1 VARLHQAQRSLNAAG
16 LNGGNNAGQAQ
27 QAVMTGLPAGAIM
40 LAQAPLRPGST
51 AVPAS
56 GEGTPSISRSG
67 TPAGQPGLGAVP
79 VVARVGGV
87 QSPPPPPP
95 PPADPERL
103 AREARAAE
111 ELAPF
116 LRDASPPSSAS
127 DGSSSGPSSAGTS
140 RGLAILHAGSLP
152 GPDVRCACEAYGSLE
167 SFRGDFGGCRGV
179 FFATYYDL
187 RAARQAASELSREL
201 GRLPGGSSATGGDQG
216 GVKVKYCVPLS
227 SSGPSDESQLMLTRL
242 PGATEEGEVSHVLSS
257 FGQVRAVHYQASS
270 GGGDDDGDGDEDY
283 TSYLVEF
290 YDVQDA
296 RQALLELEHSNP
308 WGDGAGVRVGRRSP
322 GRRKM
327 GKDLLLLMSGWRK
340 QNAGRDGGTTPGSGS
355 GASSRVSTPAGKVSK
370 SASAEPTEGE
380 SLTPSPDGDAA
391 GTAPSSS
398 TATAGHHGGR
408 AAVVVD
414 APGGLQHHPQ
424 QQPQHYYQYQP
435 AAAAAAA
442 PQQYQLV
449 VGHDGQYQYVPAPQP
464 VMAAYQPQPQVVYDP
479 ASGQHVLAYAA
490 HDQYAAAAAQQQQQ
504 YQLQQQYGMAAAAQ
518 QGYGMGTQAAAQQ
531 AQAGGVPGQVF
542 MDPTSLQAAQMMQ
555 QQQQQG
561 AAIVGGGHHQPP
573 TQFVNLSRLPS
584 HQEVHSSSISTDRA
598 SLGSDGTSKG
608 SGSGGPQS
616 SLQRMAGSGG
626 RAPPFGPPS
635 AGQPA
640 SGDQS
645 QDLSLDVA
653 SVRDGSDRR
662 TSLMVRNIPNKY
674 TQSMLL
680 AEFAGLGHG
689 PEKMDFF
696 YLPIDFKNRCNRGYA
711 FVNFV
716 ETSDIVPFVT
726 EYNDRKW
733 RRFNSE
739 KVCSITY
746 ARIQGKAAMVRRFE
760 NSALMEKEEAYRP
773 RVFVSSGERK
783 GEAEAFPAGSG
794 SPVR

>member
-1 VARLHQAQRSLNAAG
+1 
-16 LNGGNNAGQAQ
+16 
-27 QAVMTGLPAGAIM
+27 
-40 LAQAPLRPGST
+40 
-51 AVPAS
+51 
-56 GEGTPSISRSG
+56 
-67 TPAGQPGLGAVP
+67 
-79 VVARVGGV
+79 
-87 QSPPPPPP
+87 
-95 PPADPERL
+95 
-103 AREARAAE
+103 
-111 ELAPF
+111 
-116 LRDASPPSSAS
+116 
-127 DGSSSGPSSAGTS
+127 
-140 RGLAILHAGSLP
+140 
-152 GPDVRCACEAYGSLE
+152 
-167 SFRGDFGGCRGV
+167 
-179 FFATYYDL
+179 
-187 RAARQAASELSREL
+187 
-201 GRLPGGSSATGGDQG
+201 
-216 GVKVKYCVPLS
+216 
-227 SSGPSDESQLMLTRL
+227 
-242 PGATEEGEVSHVLSS
+242 
-257 FGQVRAVHYQASS
+257 
-270 GGGDDDGDGDEDY
+270 
-283 TSYLVEF
+283 
-290 YDVQDA
+290 
-296 RQALLELEHSNP
+296 
-308 WGDGAGVRVGRRSP
+308 
-322 GRRKM
+322 
-327 GKDLLLLMSGWRK
+327 
-340 QNAGRDGGTTPGSGS
+340 
-355 GASSRVSTPAGKVSK
+355 
-370 SASAEPTEGE
+370 
-380 SLTPSPDGDAA
+380 
-391 GTAPSSS
+391 
-398 TATAGHHGGR
+398 
-408 AAVVVD
+408 
-414 APGGLQHHPQ
+414 
-424 QQPQHYYQYQP
+424 
-435 AAAAAAA
+435 
-442 PQQYQLV
+442 
-449 VGHDGQYQYVPAPQP
+449 
-464 VMAAYQPQPQVVYDP
+464 
-479 ASGQHVLAYAA
+479 
-490 HDQYAAAAAQQQQQ
+490 
-504 YQLQQQYGMAAAAQ
+504 
-518 QGYGMGTQAAAQQ
+518 
-531 AQAGGVPGQVF
+531 
-542 MDPTSLQAAQMMQ
+542 MMQ

-689 PEKMDFF
+689 PDKMDFF